1 MITEEQ
7 INKHAEQEYKGSSK
21 GTMIDLYPMA
31 RQGSIAGMKKAI
43 ELMTPGWVSVKDR
56 LPENTTM
63 KNYLV
68 TIRDASYR
76 KVWVSSLMFY
86 EGQFKSVFLDDITYV
101 THWSPLPEP
110 PKTD

>member
-7 INKHAEQEYKGSSK
+7 IKEYSK
-21 GTMIDLYPMA
+21 IDNPFMTNN
-31 RQGSIAGMKKAI
+31 QSIPFDYGFELGMKKAI

-68 TIRDASYR
+68 TIRDASYG

-101 THWSPLPEP
+101 THWSPLPVP